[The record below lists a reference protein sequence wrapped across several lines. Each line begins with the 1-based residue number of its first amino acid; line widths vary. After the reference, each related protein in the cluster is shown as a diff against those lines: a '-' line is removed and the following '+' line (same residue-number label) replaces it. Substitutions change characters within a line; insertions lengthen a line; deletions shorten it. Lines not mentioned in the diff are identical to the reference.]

1 VCKRDKRKKMKG
13 SRSDS
18 SKPNYVEY
26 TKQRA
31 EAKARQAWY
40 KNSQVIRRYKKELKQ
55 TEGHILVKNESVGEV
70 NESAGDRNKEQ
81 NRSSSSSSS
90 SALPSERSQQRDE
103 SESKIDSE
111 ERKAKN
117 NNKKKAK
124 IDPFAKER
132 KIADKVKEKKEA
144 EINRINDA
152 EKERMKKIKAR
163 EVKRKKFGQ
172 RDSKGRPL
180 IKNTISNI
188 LEKLQKK

>member
-55 TEGHILVKNESVGEV
+55 TEGHILVKNPVGEV
-70 NESAGDRNKEQ
+70 NESAGDKNKEQ
-81 NRSSSSSSS
+81 NRSSSS

-111 ERKAKN
+111 ERRAKN

-132 KIADKVKEKKEA
+132 KIADKGKEKKEA